1 MNHPKTLKNGY
12 YKKLRCHFPI
22 LLPKLIWRCVSICCY
37 IYCLYIVWTPY
48 SFERRYVR
56 GILTVPNSIELE
68 SVQAAAVDCKVAA
81 TPPAAWIVPTPETT
95 VPNVVIA
102 TGINM
107 LAPTP
112 ATNTLPPMIV
122 AFFTILIS

>member
-1 MNHPKTLKNGY
+1 MRFHM
-12 YKKLRCHFPI
+12 
-22 LLPKLIWRCVSICCY
+22 LLYLLSFV
-37 IYCLYIVWTPY
+37 Y

-56 GILTVPNSIELE
+56 GILAVPNSIELE
-68 SVQAAAVDCKVAA
+68 SVHAAAVDCKVAA
-81 TPPAAWIVPTPETT
+81 TPETT

-112 ATNTLPPMIV
+112 ATNTLPPTIV

>member
-1 MNHPKTLKNGY
+1 
-12 YKKLRCHFPI
+12 
-22 LLPKLIWRCVSICCY
+22 
-37 IYCLYIVWTPY
+37 VWTPY
-48 SFERRYVR
+48 SFERRYVI
-56 GILTVPNSIELE
+56 GILAVPNSIELE
-68 SVQAAAVDCKVAA
+68 SVHAAAVDYKVAA